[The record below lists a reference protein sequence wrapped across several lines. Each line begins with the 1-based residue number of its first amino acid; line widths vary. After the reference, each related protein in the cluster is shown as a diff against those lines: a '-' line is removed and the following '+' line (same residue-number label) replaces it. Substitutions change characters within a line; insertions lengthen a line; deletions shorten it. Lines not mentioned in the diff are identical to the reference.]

1 MLEEDFKREIN
12 SVSKV
17 IDDLDYYQ
25 ILKIDQMAFAEDIK
39 KAYFEESRI
48 YHPDKYFN
56 ELPEIQ
62 EKINRI
68 FKRVCEAYKVLS
80 DQDKRAL
87 YTKLIDGAD
96 RKKYL
101 RFDLRLLKSET
112 DKKEDEGT
120 NPLAKKYYKMAKTAF
135 TNKDYK
141 AAKINLQLAIK
152 IEPNNQTFQDKL
164 KEVDDILNAKRA
176 YKTPAKA

>member
-1 MLEEDFKREIN
+1 MLDEEFVREIN

-25 ILKIDQMAFAEDIK
+25 ILKVDQMAFAEDIK

-56 ELPEIQ
+56 ELPEFQ
-62 EKINRI
+62 DKINRI

-87 YTKLIDGAD
+87 YTKLINGPD
-96 RKKYL
+96 RAKYI

-112 DKKEDEGT
+112 EKKEDEGSS
-120 NPLAKKYYKMAKTAF
+120 PLAKKYYKMAKTAIQ
-135 TNKDYK
+135 NKDYK
-141 AAKINLQLAIK
+141 GAKINLQLAAK
-152 IEPNNQTFQDKL
+152 MEPNNQTFQEKY
-164 KEVDDILNAKRA
+164 KEIEDILNSRKGF
-176 YKTPAKA
+176 KTPS

>member
-1 MLEEDFKREIN
+1 MLEEEFVRELN

-25 ILKIDQMAFAEDIK
+25 ILKLDQMAFDEDIK
-39 KAYFEESRI
+39 KAYFEESRV
-48 YHPDKYFN
+48 YHPDKYYN
-56 ELPEIQ
+56 EAAEIQ
-62 EKINRI
+62 EKINKI

-80 DQDKRAL
+80 DQEKRAL
-87 YTKLIDGAD
+87 YTKLISGTD

-101 RFDLRLLKSET
+101 RFDLRLLKEAT
-112 DKKEDEGT
+112 EKKEDEGQ

-135 TNKDYK
+135 QNKDFK

-152 IEPNNQTFQDKL
+152 VEPNNQTFLDKL
-164 KEVDDILNAKRA
+164 KEVDEILNAKRQ
-176 YKTPAKA
+176 YKAPKP